1 MKGLN
6 ILITENGQQGRELLR
21 DFLAREGHMITE
33 AGEGEEAIRKV
44 QEGHIDLVLL
54 DYRMPGMNGL
64 EVLRKIK
71 GMNPSID
78 IIMMTAYGTVETAVQ
93 AMKEGSIDY
102 ITKPVDLKE
111 MLLLIE
117 RISERRT
124 LIRKNEILRQK
135 ILKRGM
141 TGDRIIYRSPVMES
155 LINMTG
161 RVASSRATVL
171 IEGESG
177 TGKELFA
184 RLIHSNSPRS
194 KDSFIVVNCG
204 ALPETLIESELFGHE
219 KGAFTGATARRIGRF
234 EEADG
239 GTLFLDEIGEL
250 SAPLQKKLLRFLQE
264 REFQRLE
271 GNQTL
276 KTDVRIISAT
286 KYNLEERIKSGDFRD
301 DLYYLLGV
309 ITMHL
314 PPLRERKE
322 DIEPLVNHFMSRFSG
337 ENDKTIEGI
346 GSEAMD
352 ILFKYDYPG
361 NIRELETIIQRAV
374 VLARDSIIS
383 KRDLSF
389 RDGLS
394 HTLGH
399 MASPLMSSMKTLECQ
414 LIEQALGKAEGNQ
427 TRAAD
432 ILGITER
439 KLRYKMK
446 KYGLKNEF
454 KFS

>member
-1 MKGLN
+1 MSADQKNCIAIVDDEPAQRQLLDNALRRAGYDTILCQNGAQAVNAAPQSSLMLLDVRLPDISGLDVLHRVKEEQPSLPI
-6 ILITENGQQGRELLR
+6 ILLTAYIDVR
-21 DFLAREGHMITE
+21 DAV
-33 AGEGEEAIRKV
+33 AAIKSGALDYL
-44 QEGHIDLVLL
+44 EKPIDLDELIAAVDDALGATGRPVSGTDEFLL
-54 DYRMPGMNGL
+54 PAGIVA
-64 EVLRKIK
+64 E
-71 GMNPSID
+71 SS
-78 IIMMTAYGTVETAVQ
+78 
-93 AMKEGSIDY
+93 AMKRVFDQA
-102 ITKPVDLKE
+102 T
-111 MLLLIE
+111 
-117 RISERRT
+117 
-124 LIRKNEILRQK
+124 
-135 ILKRGM
+135 
-141 TGDRIIYRSPVMES
+141 
-155 LINMTG
+155 
-161 RVASSRATVL
+161 RVAASDATVL
-171 IEGESG
+171 LLGESG
-177 TGKELFA
+177 VGKEIVA
-184 RLIHSNSPRS
+184 RFIHDHSPRAS
-194 KDSFIVVNCG
+194 RPFVRVNCG
-204 ALPETLIESELFGHE
+204 ALPEQLIESELFGHE